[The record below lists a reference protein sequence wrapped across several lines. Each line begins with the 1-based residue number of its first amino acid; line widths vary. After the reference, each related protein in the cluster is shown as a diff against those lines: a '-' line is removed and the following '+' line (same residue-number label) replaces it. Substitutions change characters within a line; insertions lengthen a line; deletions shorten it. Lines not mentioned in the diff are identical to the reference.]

1 MQARSLR
8 ILGLPSEFLRLP
20 LTQRRDNF
28 AIREYEKIRMDVT
41 HQCHKH
47 IANVVTNHDLR
58 IGTVH
63 PHILSHTKR
72 HGISFIPRAISLF

>member
-41 HQCHKH
+41 HPCNKH
-47 IANVVTNHDLR
+47 IPNLVTNDCDLR
-58 IGTVH
+58 MGRVH
-63 PHILSHTKR
+63 PHILSHIKR
-72 HGISFIPRAISLF
+72 HEPSFISISLS

>member
-41 HQCHKH
+41 HPCNKQC
-47 IANVVTNHDLR
+47 DLR
-58 IGTVH
+58 MGRVH
-63 PHILSHTKR
+63 PHILSHTKDMNYR
-72 HGISFIPRAISLF
+72 LFQFLYLN